1 MTDQMPANV
10 YQKCTI
16 NKTRKSEQPWMKTKK
31 KKKKTKKN
39 NNSNG
44 ICIRTNTNMHNEGT
58 PENSCFHR
66 TLINVPYMHNEETP
80 KEQLAN
86 EGII

>member
-1 MTDQMPANV
+1 MDE
-10 YQKCTI
+10 
-16 NKTRKSEQPWMKTKK
+16 NKE
-31 KKKKTKKN
+31 KKKTKKIITP
-39 NNSNG
+39 NG

-86 EGII
+86 ECII